1 MDWELIIKEVQ
12 EYRELNLKNLS
23 ARVGASA
30 PYLHHLRKCIR
41 KIPSFDIGLAIIKLH
56 PNKVELLK

>member
-12 EYRELNLKNLS
+12 AYRKFNLDQLS
-23 ARVGASA
+23 KEVGASA
-30 PYLHHLRKCIR
+30 PYLHHLRKGIR
-41 KIPSFDIGLAIIKLH
+41 KSPNFDLGLAIIKLH